1 MPIYEYRCKQCRR
14 KSSHLFRTFSDTP
27 QPACTHCGSSDLA
40 RLMSTFTVLK
50 PWDAGLNLPSS
61 ETMGDFD
68 EDDPASTADWMEGM
82 RRDMGEG
89 FGSGEMDDWM

>member
-1 MPIYEYRCKQCRR
+1 MPIYEYRCNQCNR
-14 KSSHLFRTFSDTP
+14 KSSHLFRSFSDTH
-27 QPACTHCGSSDLA
+27 QPACTHCGSPDLV
-40 RLMSTFTVLK
+40 RLMSTFAVHK

-82 RRDMGEG
+82 RQDMGEG
-89 FGSGEMDDWM
+89 FGSGEFDDWM